1 VIIAT
6 EVERLVD
13 VFRNRAAHPTGVFC
27 LGGFGVLSDREQRIV
42 SALMSTA
49 AAELEHAV
57 SADRVTAFIA
67 EQPKLARLVAVK

>member
-13 VFRNRAAHPTGVFC
+13 VFRNRATHPSGVFC
-27 LGGFGVLSDREQRIV
+27 LGGLGELSNREQRIV

-49 AAELEHAV
+49 AVELEHAV
-57 SADRVTAFIA
+57 SADRVTTFIA
-67 EQPKLARLVAVK
+67 EQPTLARLVAVK